1 MLAKAESKSEL
12 ENIVKKDPFK
22 ANGLAYYQL
31 TEFIPIKT
39 CDKLKFLMKK
49 ENTYNNLEL

>member
-22 ANGLAYYQL
+22 ENGLAYYQL
-31 TEFIPIKT
+31 TEFIPSKT
-39 CDKLKFLMKK
+39 CEELKFLMKK